1 MRHTLNSNM
10 TPEEA
15 VEEMVEGDEV
25 ALIILTEIVNKHT
38 VPHAVLL
45 DLDDM
50 NIRGEQIKI
59 GVEACDGSIKTFV
72 EKVTER
78 SSWLC
83 TEINR
88 ECLRHKAVPSGA
100 SLAINRN

>member
-1 MRHTLNSNM
+1 MRHTLNSDM

-25 ALIILTEIVNKHT
+25 ALYVITEIVNKHT

-50 NIRGEQIKI
+50 NIRGEQIPI
-59 GVEACDGSIKTFV
+59 GVLACKGDMKKFA
-72 EKVTER
+72 KLVTER
-78 SSWLC
+78 SQWLC
-83 TEINR
+83 DEINR
-88 ECLRHKAVPSGA
+88 DCLRHRAVVAGA
-100 SLAINRN
+100 SISRNRN